1 MEALNFLAAPL
12 LMCLILVGIHC
23 YLGIHVLARGVI
35 FVDLALAQ
43 VAALG
48 ATVPFF
54 FFHEPSSLVKYLFS
68 LGFTLG
74 AAAFLTLSNRFRQTL
89 SQEAVI
95 GVLFAFCSASLIVL
109 ADQMPHGSEHLKHS
123 MIGQLLWTTWADVL
137 KVFIIYSGVSGLY
150 YIFRK
155 PLLANSLGIA
165 SLWSMDFLFYA
176 LFAVVITS
184 SVQVAGILIV
194 FSFLIVPALLSAVFF
209 KDVAKRL
216 WFGWGIGAILSVF
229 GMFGSYYWNLPS
241 GAFIVGVFTC
251 VPLLLILVKAIFLNK
266 ANAQRE

>member
-1 MEALNFLAAPL
+1 MMEAIEFLAAPL

-54 FFHEPSSLVKYLFS
+54 FFHEPSSALIYVFS
-68 LGFTLG
+68 LCFTLC
-74 AAAFLTLSNRFRQTL
+74 AAAFLTLSNRFKQTI

-109 ADQMPHGSEHLKHS
+109 ADQMPHGSEHVKHS

-137 KVFIIYSGVSGLY
+137 KVFIIYSGVSVLY
-150 YIFRK
+150 YIFRE
-155 PLLANSLGIA
+155 PLLANSLGTA
-165 SLWSMDFLFYA
+165 SRWSMDLLFYA

-209 KDVAKRL
+209 KDTTLRL
-216 WFGWGIGAILSVF
+216 LLGWAIGAVLSIL
-229 GMFGSYYWNLPS
+229 GMVGSYYWNLPS

-251 VPLLLILVKAIFLNK
+251 VPLVLILGKAIFLR
-266 ANAQRE
+266 A